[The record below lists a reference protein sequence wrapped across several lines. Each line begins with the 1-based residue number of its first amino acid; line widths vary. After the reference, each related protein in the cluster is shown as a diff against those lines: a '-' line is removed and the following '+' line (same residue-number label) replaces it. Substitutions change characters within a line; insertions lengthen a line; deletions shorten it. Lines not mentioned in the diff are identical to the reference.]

1 MKRGSID
8 DRDTSR
14 LVFASRLTC
23 AIEPTTTVMCPI
35 APACSPETILTGSP
49 DLKGIAARKADG
61 GASLK
66 VKKQKMSSRD
76 GSTDSRLSDGTSILK
91 AGVSS
96 ILLRG
101 RFPIPLRSGLRR
113 REIFHELLAS
123 TNPTMRAMEC
133 RYPLHTPSLRRT
145 HAPVANRRL
154 GSSKTSASSFGTAVR
169 PV

>member
-35 APACSPETILTGSP
+35 APACSPETILIGSP
-49 DLKGIAARKADG
+49 DLKGIAARKADD

-66 VKKQKMSSRD
+66 VKKGRMSSRD

-101 RFPIPLRSGLRR
+101 RLPLPLMSGWRR
-113 REIFHELLAS
+113 REIFHKLLAL
-123 TNPTMRAMEC
+123 TNPMIRATEC
-133 RYPLHTPSLRRT
+133 RYPLHAPSLRRT
-145 HAPVANRRL
+145 HAPIVNRRL
-154 GSSKTSASSFGTAVR
+154 GLSRTSASSFGTLVT